1 MNYKN
6 IILIKHFLIALIV
19 LVFIAGS
26 LSEKAFSQ
34 NSFFKDNVRV
44 TLSDGT
50 NLSTDIY
57 LPAEGN
63 KHPTILIRTPY
74 GKHQHEY
81 EGEYWS
87 SNGYAVV
94 IQDTRGKWESE
105 GEYIPFLN
113 ERNDGLETVEWIIKQ
128 NWSNGEI
135 GLWGSSYLSYC
146 AIVLATT
153 GHESIKTM
161 FVISGWLQGDKIINP
176 GGAMHLMLN
185 LAWILHEETQRVR
198 AIQKY
203 DMEELFA
210 YLPLNNVFNSIGI
223 DSKIWNRE
231 GDIRNMNSDRS
242 ASQINIPVFHVTGWN
257 DFVCNAALDV
267 YDEITSNS
275 TQENKLLIGPW
286 FHDQLQTD
294 FTEVGDEDFGTE
306 SILGRKNMNQLS
318 LNWFDHIFHGKDIS
332 QHMPSDVRLFMMG
345 ENKWRDFDSW
355 PPGKVEYEQWYL
367 SSEKGANSSNCDG
380 KLSRIMPANTNPDTF
395 VYDPMNPVPTHGGAN
410 FHFFLHSLG
419 VKDQSE
425 IEERNDVLVYTSE
438 ILEREMHII
447 GPLKCFLHVSTEGKD
462 TDFTAKVVEL
472 RADGYARIIQ
482 EGIIRASYRNSTAS
496 RELLIPGDIY
506 ELEIDMG
513 AAAIQMPA
521 GSRIRIEISSSN
533 FPKYDRNPNTGE
545 DPFKAIEF
553 KKVSQK
559 IYHSQEHPSFLM
571 LPVMK
576 IIND

>member
-34 NSFFKDNVRV
+34 NSFFKDNARV

-161 FVISGWLQGDKIINP
+161 FVIS
-176 GGAMHLMLN
+176 
-185 LAWILHEETQRVR
+185 
-198 AIQKY
+198 
-203 DMEELFA
+203 
-210 YLPLNNVFNSIGI
+210 
-223 DSKIWNRE
+223 
-231 GDIRNMNSDRS
+231 
-242 ASQINIPVFHVTGWN
+242 
-257 DFVCNAALDV
+257 
-267 YDEITSNS
+267 
-275 TQENKLLIGPW
+275 
-286 FHDQLQTD
+286 
-294 FTEVGDEDFGTE
+294 
-306 SILGRKNMNQLS
+306 
-318 LNWFDHIFHGKDIS
+318 
-332 QHMPSDVRLFMMG
+332 
-345 ENKWRDFDSW
+345 
-355 PPGKVEYEQWYL
+355 
-367 SSEKGANSSNCDG
+367 
-380 KLSRIMPANTNPDTF
+380 
-395 VYDPMNPVPTHGGAN
+395 
-410 FHFFLHSLG
+410 
-419 VKDQSE
+419 
-425 IEERNDVLVYTSE
+425 
-438 ILEREMHII
+438 
-447 GPLKCFLHVSTEGKD
+447 
-462 TDFTAKVVEL
+462 
-472 RADGYARIIQ
+472 
-482 EGIIRASYRNSTAS
+482 
-496 RELLIPGDIY
+496 
-506 ELEIDMG
+506 
-513 AAAIQMPA
+513 
-521 GSRIRIEISSSN
+521 
-533 FPKYDRNPNTGE
+533 
-545 DPFKAIEF
+545 
-553 KKVSQK
+553 
-559 IYHSQEHPSFLM
+559 
-571 LPVMK
+571 
-576 IIND
+576 